1 MNLSKFIEFPRKT
14 LVLTGSWPQQHSS
27 WPYLS
32 RRIIVMTSI
41 ALLLLALVYN
51 ASFHFD
57 DPIKLSESLFILIS
71 VVNVFLKL
79 IIMVVNEKVFLN
91 LIARLE
97 TSTFIKG
104 GILYQPIYVKFMEIV
119 RPVYVTYFILVCGC
133 VTFRSSFPAFDNK
146 KFPLDF
152 PHFHDGYP
160 HYVFYFFQVFSLS
173 SVAYD
178 NMAIDLLVVGVVSI
192 AAVQLQVL
200 NSKLRDTK
208 QNVQFLPN
216 YSISNHETLT
226 VGYLKDCCI
235 HYSDIEDQFNHLKP
249 LSIEAISLY
258 FYLITMFT
266 ELGMY
271 CWFGN
276 FVYVESLE
284 VINSCYLSHWEERGP
299 AVRKT
304 LFMLMER
311 AKRPLEIK
319 AVRFFTLSFDTFIVI
334 LKWSYSY
341 FALLRNWMAD

>member
-1 MNLSKFIEFPRKT
+1 MFS
-14 LVLTGSWPQQHSS
+14 
-27 WPYLS
+27 
-32 RRIIVMTSI
+32 II
-41 ALLLLALVYN
+41 
-51 ASFHFD
+51 
-57 DPIKLSESLFILIS
+57 
-71 VVNVFLKL
+71 
-79 IIMVVNEKVFLN
+79 
-91 LIARLE
+91 
-97 TSTFIKG
+97 
-104 GILYQPIYVKFMEIV
+104 
-119 RPVYVTYFILVCGC
+119 ILVQLG
-133 VTFRSSFPAFDNK
+133 SSIVVICSSGMV
-146 KFPLDF
+146 L
-152 PHFHDGYP
+152 
-160 HYVFYFFQVFSLS
+160 LS
-173 SVAYD
+173 
-178 NMAIDLLVVGVVSI
+178 
-192 AAVQLQVL
+192 
-200 NSKLRDTK
+200 
-208 QNVQFLPN
+208 
-216 YSISNHETLT
+216 
-226 VGYLKDCCI
+226 
-235 HYSDIEDQFNHLKP
+235 LKP